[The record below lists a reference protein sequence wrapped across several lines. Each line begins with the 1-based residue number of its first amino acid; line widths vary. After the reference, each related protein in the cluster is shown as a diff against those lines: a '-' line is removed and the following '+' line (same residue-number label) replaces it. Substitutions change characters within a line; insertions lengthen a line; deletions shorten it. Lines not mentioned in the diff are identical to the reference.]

1 MRHRLADN
9 MEKQAIISDR
19 IKATGRVSVLIAR
32 PVTKPFD
39 YLSNG
44 MDLKIG
50 DIVQV
55 PFVNSMCLGVVVAS
69 VESDVASQKL
79 KFVSDKYGQ
88 NRMPAAMLDFI
99 SRVASYNMIPIGTV
113 LKMVLNVPEIFNFSD
128 KIELFSQSES
138 SCLKNFKITP
148 QRKLV
153 LNALAKSGPQTL
165 AQIRGATGVGS
176 GVIMG
181 LLTGGV
187 IQKQFV
193 EDKFIP
199 QSLGALDE
207 NSVKLNDEQAT
218 AVKCLINVNRQ
229 NKFSV
234 SLIDGVTGSGKTEVY
249 FEVIAEVLKKGFQVL
264 ILVPEI
270 ALARP
275 FIERFSKRFGAAPVE
290 WHSELPTKKR
300 RRIWRAIL
308 KGNVNVLV
316 GARSALFLPFPNLGL
331 LVVDEEHESAFK
343 QMEGS
348 RYHARD
354 MSILRAKCSDIPIIL
369 ASATPSLETLHNSET
384 GRFRKVS
391 LSQRYG
397 EAKLP
402 KVELIDIRSSE
413 SRNGSWISPMLQK
426 AIQETIEHDE
436 QVLLFLNRRGYAPLN
451 ICKVCGYRNECPSC
465 SAWLVE
471 HRSKS
476 RLQCHH
482 CGYNVKVPTSC
493 PECGAEDTL
502 VAAGPGVERIEEEV
516 RQLFPDARTGIA
528 SSDTLSN
535 GPALTNFL
543 RLIKQREI
551 EIIIGTQVIAKG
563 HHFPLI
569 TCVGVLDAD
578 LGLAGGDLRAAEKTY
593 QMLHQVAGRAGRE
606 TRAGKVWLQTRQ
618 PDNPLM
624 QALSNW
630 DREGFLRLEKQARSE
645 AGLPPF
651 GRLVSLIISSKNETE
666 ADQIAR
672 LLAASAP
679 STPRAQIL
687 GPAPSGLAFLR
698 GRHRRRLLIKADK
711 KLNVQKMIS
720 DWLGGLKIRG
730 STKVEIDIDP
740 QSFA

>member
-1 MRHRLADN
+1 
-9 MEKQAIISDR
+9 MEQQAIISDQ
-19 IKATGRVSVLIAR
+19 IKSVGRVSVLIAR
-32 PVTKPFD
+32 PVTKPYD

-44 MDLKIG
+44 IDLQIG

-55 PFVNSMCLGVVVAS
+55 PFVNRMCIGVVVAS
-69 VESDVASQKL
+69 VASDVTNQKL
-79 KFVSDKYGQ
+79 KFVSDKYGEH
-88 NRMPAAMLDFI
+88 RIPAAMLDFI
-99 SRVASYNMIPIGTV
+99 SRVASYNMIPLGTV
-113 LKMVLNVPEIFNFSD
+113 LKMVLNVPEIFKFSD
-128 KIELFSQSES
+128 KIELFVQSET
-138 SCLKNFKITP
+138 SCLKNFRITP
-148 QRKLV
+148 SRKLV
-153 LNALAKSGPQTL
+153 LDALAKNGPQTSV
-165 AQIRGATGVGS
+165 QIKGDTGVGS
-176 GVIMG
+176 GVIKG
-181 LLTGGV
+181 LLSCGV

-193 EDKFIP
+193 ADNFTP
-199 QSLGALDE
+199 QPLAALDKNLVE
-207 NSVKLNDEQAT
+207 LNDEQAT
-218 AVKCLINVNRQ
+218 AVKSLINVTRE

-249 FEVIAEVLKKGFQVL
+249 FEVIAEVLKKGLQVL

-308 KGNVNVLV
+308 EGEVNVLV
-316 GARSALFLPFPNLGL
+316 GARSALFLPFRNLGL

-343 QMEGS
+343 QMEGP

-397 EAKLP
+397 EASLP
-402 KVELIDIRSSE
+402 KVVLIDIRSNE
-413 SRNGSWISPMLQK
+413 NRNGSWISPVLQK
-426 AIQETIEHDE
+426 AIHETIERKE

-451 ICKVCGYRNECPSC
+451 ICKVCGHRNECPSC

-482 CGYNVKVPTSC
+482 CGYKIKVPTCC
-493 PECGAEDTL
+493 PQCGAEDSL
-502 VAAGPGVERIEEEV
+502 IAAGPGVERIEEEV
-516 RQLFPDARTGIA
+516 GQMFPDARVGIA

-535 GPALTNFL
+535 GAALINFL
-543 RLIKQREI
+543 QLVRQREI

-606 TRAGKVWLQTRQ
+606 DKVGKVWLQTRQ

-624 QALSNW
+624 HALSNW
-630 DREGFLRLEKQARSE
+630 DRESFLQLEKQARSE
-645 AGLPPF
+645 AAMPPF
-651 GRLVSLIISSKNETE
+651 GRLVSLIISSKKEIE

-687 GPAPSGLAFLR
+687 GPAPSALAFLR
-698 GRHRRRLLIKADK
+698 GRHRRRLLVKADK
-711 KLNVQKMIS
+711 NLNVQKMIS
-720 DWLGGLKIRG
+720 DWLDGLKIRG
-730 STKVEIDIDP
+730 SAKVEIDIDP

>member
-1 MRHRLADN
+1 
-9 MEKQAIISDR
+9 MEEQAVISDR
-19 IKATGRVSVLIAR
+19 IKSTGRVSVLIAR
-32 PVTKPFD
+32 PVTKPYD
-39 YLSNG
+39 YMSNG
-44 MDLKIG
+44 IDLQVG

-55 PFVNSMCLGVVVAS
+55 PFVNRMCIGVVVDS
-69 VESDVASQKL
+69 VSSDVANQKL
-79 KFVSDKYGQ
+79 KFVSDKYGEH
-88 NRMPAAMLDFI
+88 RITVAMLDFI

-113 LKMVLNVPEIFNFSD
+113 LKMVLNVPEIFKFSD
-128 KIELFSQSES
+128 KIQLYFRSET
-138 SCLKNFKITP
+138 SCLKNFRITP
-148 QRKLV
+148 SRKLV
-153 LNALAKSGPQTL
+153 LESLAKNGPQTL
-165 AQIRGATGVGS
+165 AQIKGETGVGS
-176 GVIMG
+176 GVLKG
-181 LLTGGV
+181 LLNFGV

-193 EDKFIP
+193 EDNFTP
-199 QSLGALDE
+199 QSFGALDK
-207 NSVKLNDEQAT
+207 NLVKLNDEQST
-218 AVKCLINVNRQ
+218 AVKSLINATRE

-249 FEVIAEVLKKGFQVL
+249 FEVIAEVLKKGLQVL

-308 KGNVNVLV
+308 EGNVNVLV

-354 MSILRAKCSDIPIIL
+354 MSILRAKCTDIPIIL

-397 EAKLP
+397 EASLP
-402 KVELIDIRSSE
+402 KVVLIDIRSNE
-413 SRNGSWISPMLQK
+413 NRNGSWISPVLQK
-426 AIQETIEHDE
+426 AIHETIEREE

-451 ICKVCGYRNECPSC
+451 ICKVCGHRNECPSC

-482 CGYNVKVPTSC
+482 CGYKIKVPTCC
-493 PECGAEDTL
+493 PECGAEDSL
-502 VAAGPGVERIEEEV
+502 IAAGPGVERIEEEV
-516 RQLFPDARTGIA
+516 GQMFPDARVGIA

-535 GPALTNFL
+535 GAALINFL
-543 RLIKQREI
+543 QLVRQREI

-606 TRAGKVWLQTRQ
+606 DKVGKVWLQTRQ

-630 DREGFLRLEKQARSE
+630 DRESFLQLEKQARSE
-645 AGLPPF
+645 AAMPPF
-651 GRLVSLIISSKNETE
+651 GRLVSLIISSKKEIE

-687 GPAPSGLAFLR
+687 GPAPSALAFLR
-698 GRHRRRLLIKADK
+698 GRHRRRLLVKADK
-711 KLNVQKMIS
+711 NLNVQKMIS
-720 DWLGGLKIRG
+720 DWLDGLKIRG
-730 STKVEIDIDP
+730 SAKVEIDIDP

>member
-1 MRHRLADN
+1 
-9 MEKQAIISDR
+9 MEQQAIISDQ
-19 IKATGRVSVLIAR
+19 IKSVGRVSVLIAR
-32 PVTKPFD
+32 PVTKPYD

-44 MDLKIG
+44 IDLQIG

-55 PFVNSMCLGVVVAS
+55 PFVNRMCIGVVVAS
-69 VESDVASQKL
+69 VASDVANQKL
-79 KFVSDKYGQ
+79 KFVSDKYGEY
-88 NRMPAAMLDFI
+88 RIPVAMLDFI
-99 SRVASYNMIPIGTV
+99 SRVASYNMIPLGAV
-113 LKMVLNVPEIFNFSD
+113 LKMVLNVPEIFKFSD
-128 KIELFSQSES
+128 KIELFVQSET
-138 SCLKNFKITP
+138 SCLKNFRITP
-148 QRKLV
+148 SRKLV
-153 LNALAKSGPQTL
+153 LDALAKNGPQTSV
-165 AQIRGATGVGS
+165 QIKGDTGVGS
-176 GVIMG
+176 GVIKG
-181 LLTGGV
+181 LLSCGV

-193 EDKFIP
+193 ADNFTP
-199 QSLGALDE
+199 QPLGALDKNFVE
-207 NSVKLNDEQAT
+207 LNDEQAT
-218 AVKCLINVNRQ
+218 AVKSLINVTRE

-249 FEVIAEVLKKGFQVL
+249 FEVIAEVLKKGLQVL

-308 KGNVNVLV
+308 EGEVNVLV
-316 GARSALFLPFPNLGL
+316 GARSALFLPFRNLGL

-343 QMEGS
+343 QMEGP

-397 EAKLP
+397 EASLP
-402 KVELIDIRSSE
+402 KVVLIDIRSNE
-413 SRNGSWISPMLQK
+413 NRNGSWISPVLQK
-426 AIQETIEHDE
+426 AIHATIEREE

-451 ICKVCGYRNECPSC
+451 ICKVCGHRNECPSC

-482 CGYNVKVPTSC
+482 CGYKIKVPTCC
-493 PECGAEDTL
+493 PECGAEDSL
-502 VAAGPGVERIEEEV
+502 IAAGPGVERIEEEV
-516 RQLFPDARTGIA
+516 GQMFPDARVGIA

-535 GPALTNFL
+535 GAALINFL
-543 RLIKQREI
+543 QLVRQREI

-606 TRAGKVWLQTRQ
+606 DKVGKVWLQTRQ

-624 QALSNW
+624 HALSNW
-630 DREGFLRLEKQARSE
+630 DRESFLQLEKQARSE
-645 AGLPPF
+645 AAMPPF
-651 GRLVSLIISSKNETE
+651 GRLVSLIISSKKEIE

-687 GPAPSGLAFLR
+687 GPAPSALAFLR
-698 GRHRRRLLIKADK
+698 GRHRRRLLVKADK
-711 KLNVQKMIS
+711 NLNVQKMIS
-720 DWLGGLKIRG
+720 DWLDGLKIRG
-730 STKVEIDIDP
+730 SAKVEIDIDP

>member
-1 MRHRLADN
+1 

-19 IKATGRVSVLIAR
+19 IKAAERVSVLIAR
-32 PVTKPFD
+32 PVNQPYD

-55 PFVNSMCLGVVVAS
+55 PFVNRMCIGVVVAS
-69 VESDVASQKL
+69 VESNVANRKL
-79 KFVSDKYGQ
+79 KFVSDKYGEH
-88 NRMPAAMLDFI
+88 RLPVTMLDFI
-99 SRVASYNMIPIGTV
+99 ARVASYNMIPLGAV
-113 LKMVLNVPEIFNFSD
+113 LKMVLNVPEIFKSSD
-128 KIELFSQSES
+128 KIELFHQSETS
-138 SCLKNFKITP
+138 YLKNFRITP
-148 QRKLV
+148 SRKIV
-153 LNALAKSGPQTL
+153 LDSLAKNGPQTS
-165 AQIRGATGVGS
+165 AQIVANTGVGS
-176 GVIMG
+176 GVIKG
-181 LLTGGV
+181 LLACDV

-193 EDKFIP
+193 EDNFTS
-199 QSLGALDE
+199 QSLRGLDE
-207 NSVKLNDEQAT
+207 NWIKLNDEQAR
-218 AVKCLINVNRQ
+218 AAKSLINVTRED
-229 NKFSV
+229 KFSV

-249 FEVIAEVLKKGFQVL
+249 FEVIAEVLRKGLQIL

-308 KGNVNVLV
+308 QGNVNVLV

-354 MSILRAKCSDIPIIL
+354 MSILRAKCTDIPIIL

-397 EAKLP
+397 EATLP

-413 SRNGSWISPMLQK
+413 NRNGSWISPMLQK
-426 AIQETIEHDE
+426 AIQATIERDE

-451 ICKVCGYRNECPSC
+451 ICKVCGHRNECPSC

-482 CGYNVKVPTSC
+482 CGYNIKVPTFC
-493 PECGAEDTL
+493 PECDAEGSL
-502 VAAGPGVERIEEEV
+502 IAAGPGVERIEEEV
-516 RQLFPDARTGIA
+516 NQLFPDARTGIA

-535 GPALTNFL
+535 GPALINFL
-543 RLIKQREI
+543 QLVKQREI

-578 LGLAGGDLRAAEKTY
+578 LGLAGGDLRAAERTY

-606 TRAGKVWLQTRQ
+606 ERAGTVWLQTRQ

-624 QALSNW
+624 QALSTW
-630 DREGFLRLEKQARSE
+630 DRESFLKLEKQARCE
-645 AGLPPF
+645 AKMPPF
-651 GRLVSLIISSKNETE
+651 GRLVSLIISSKKE
-666 ADQIAR
+666 AESDQIAR

-687 GPAPSGLAFLR
+687 GPAPSALAFLR
-698 GRHRRRLLIKADK
+698 GRHRRRLLVKADK
-711 KLNVQKMIS
+711 DLNVQKMIL

-730 STKVEIDIDP
+730 SVKVEIDIDP

>member
-1 MRHRLADN
+1 MG
-9 MEKQAIISDR
+9 KQAIISDR
-19 IKATGRVSVLIAR
+19 ITAEGRVSVLIAR
-32 PVTKPFD
+32 PVTRPYD

-55 PFVNSMCLGVVVAS
+55 PFVNKMCLGVVVSSA
-69 VESDVASQKL
+69 ESDVANQKL
-79 KFVSDKYGQ
+79 KLVSDKYGEH
-88 NRMPAAMLDFI
+88 RISVAMLDFI
-99 SRVASYNMIPIGTV
+99 SRAASYNMIPLGAV

-128 KIELFSQSES
+128 KIELLSQSET

-153 LNALAKSGPQTL
+153 LDAIAKNGPQTS
-165 AQIRGATGVGS
+165 AQIRSHTGVGS
-176 GVIMG
+176 GVISG
-181 LLTGGV
+181 LLTCGV

-193 EDKFIP
+193 EDNFTP
-199 QSLGALDE
+199 QSLGALDK
-207 NSVKLNDEQAT
+207 NSVELNNEQTT
-218 AVKCLINVNRQ
+218 AVECLRNVVRQ
-229 NKFSV
+229 NEFSV

-275 FIERFSKRFGAAPVE
+275 FIERFSRRFGAAPVE
-290 WHSELPTKKR
+290 WHSELPAKKR

-308 KGNVNVLV
+308 EGNVNVLV

-331 LVVDEEHESAFK
+331 LVVDEEHEPAFK

-384 GRFRKVS
+384 GRFRTVS
-391 LSQRYG
+391 LAQRYG
-397 EAKLP
+397 EATLP

-413 SRNGSWISPMLQK
+413 NRNGSWISPMLQK
-426 AIQETIEHDE
+426 AIQATLERDE

-482 CGYNVKVPTSC
+482 CGYNVKVPTHC
-493 PECGAEDTL
+493 PECGAEDSL

-516 RQLFPDARTGIA
+516 SQLFPNARTGIA

-543 RLIKQREI
+543 QLVKQREI

-606 TRAGKVWLQTRQ
+606 ERAGKVWLQTRQ

>member
-1 MRHRLADN
+1 

-79 KFVSDKYGQ
+79 KFVSDKYGE

-99 SRVASYNMIPIGTV
+99 TRVASYNMIPIGTV
-113 LKMVLNVPEIFNFSD
+113 LKMVLNVPEMFNFSD
-128 KIELFSQSES
+128 KIELLSQSES

-153 LNALAKSGPQTL
+153 LDALAENGPQTL

-207 NSVKLNDEQAT
+207 NLVKLNDEQAT

-275 FIERFSKRFGAAPVE
+275 FRERFSKRFGAAPVE

-308 KGNVNVLV
+308 EGNVNVLV

-331 LVVDEEHESAFK
+331 VVVDEEHESAFK

-535 GPALTNFL
+535 GPALINFL
-543 RLIKQREI
+543 QLVKQREI

-606 TRAGKVWLQTRQ
+606 ERAGKVLLQTRQ

-666 ADQIAR
+666 ADQLAK